1 MTVLRRLA
9 VAAAVTAGFLPL
21 AGTTP
26 AAAALA
32 VPTPPTGTYTCP
44 DGGTVALVST
54 GPWAP
59 LRVTGTG
66 AKLQPSEFRYALLDP
81 DGVETASAAVRKG
94 QAGAT
99 AVTCTTTAPQ
109 LGEGGIGVIG
119 TFRWT
124 VTGTFRG

>member
-1 MTVLRRLA
+1 
-9 VAAAVTAGFLPL
+9 VTAGLLLL

-26 AAAALA
+26 AAAATA

-44 DGGTVALVST
+44 DGVTVTLASA
-54 GPWAP
+54 GPWTP

-66 AKLQPSEFRYALLDP
+66 AKLQPSEFRYTLLDP
-81 DGVETASAAVRKG
+81 DGAESTSAGVSKG